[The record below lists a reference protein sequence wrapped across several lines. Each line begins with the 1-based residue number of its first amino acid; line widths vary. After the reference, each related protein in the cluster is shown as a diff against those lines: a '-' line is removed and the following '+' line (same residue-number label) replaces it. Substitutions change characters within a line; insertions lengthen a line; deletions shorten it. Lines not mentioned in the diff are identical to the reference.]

1 MNALNV
7 GRIKLAVACLDAQR
21 RVTSTATN
29 YANERMQFNIPIAKF
44 GAIQS
49 KIAEMATNCYAGE
62 SATYRAG
69 GDIENRISIR
79 IAEGNSHQEAEL
91 KGVEEFAI
99 ECSILKVAVSEDVQ
113 NCTDEGIQIFGGMG
127 FSEDTPMEAAWRDAR
142 IARIYEGTNEINRML
157 SVGMLVKK
165 AMKGHVDLLNPAMK
179 VAEELMGIPDF
190 NTPDYTDLFAEE
202 KEMIIKL
209 KKAFLMVAG
218 AAVQKFGTELEEQQQ
233 MLMAAA
239 DMLIEIY
246 MAESTLLR
254 TEKLAKNKGTEH
266 VKEQI
271 AMAQLYL
278 YKAVDIVAQK
288 GKEGIAS
295 FAEGDEQKM
304 MLMGL
309 KRFTKYTNLPNVIK
323 LKETIATKV
332 IAENKYCF

>member
-1 MNALNV
+1 
-7 GRIKLAVACLDAQR
+7 
-21 RVTSTATN
+21 
-29 YANERMQFNIPIAKF
+29 
-44 GAIQS
+44 
-49 KIAEMATNCYAGE
+49 
-62 SATYRAG
+62 
-69 GDIENRISIR
+69 
-79 IAEGNSHQEAEL
+79 
-91 KGVEEFAI
+91 
-99 ECSILKVAVSEDVQ
+99 
-113 NCTDEGIQIFGGMG
+113 
-127 FSEDTPMEAAWRDAR
+127 
-142 IARIYEGTNEINRML
+142 
-157 SVGMLVKK
+157 
-165 AMKGHVDLLNPAMK
+165 
-179 VAEELMGIPDF
+179 
-190 NTPDYTDLFAEE
+190 
-202 KEMIIKL
+202 
-209 KKAFLMVAG
+209 MVAG